1 MSISMRFNVL
11 RAIMAVEINEK
22 FAALAVDIDRQFD
35 ELAAKYEPML
45 RNSLGQ
51 FDPTAGEGDTITWNP
66 KVWMWNETT
75 GQEVGAQQAAYH
87 RAMEAQNQ
95 FCNQFGNALDAQA
108 GLFNYGTRPYYPIN

>member
-1 MSISMRFNVL
+1 
-11 RAIMAVEINEK
+11 
-22 FAALAVDIDRQFD
+22 
-35 ELAAKYEPML
+35 
-45 RNSLGQ
+45 
-51 FDPTAGEGDTITWNP
+51 
-66 KVWMWNETT
+66 MWNETT

>member
-1 MSISMRFNVL
+1 MSISIRFNVL

-35 ELAAKYEPML
+35 ELAGKYAPVAIHGIKYEAMRAELAAL
-45 RNSLGQ
+45 RGCIAASQNGFIQ
-51 FDPTAGEGDTITWNP
+51 AP
-66 KVWMWNETT
+66 
-75 GQEVGAQQAAYH
+75 QQAAYH

-95 FCNQFGNALDAQA
+95 FGGQFRNALDAQA